1 MCSFLM
7 RPKVDFAFKEIMM
20 DEKAR
25 IGFLSAILHIPPEE
39 IKTTEIL
46 NTYLRKVHE
55 RDKQGI
61 LDVRVR
67 LNGDTEIDVEIQLA
81 EFKAWAARSLFYLSK
96 MYTDQ
101 IEAGEDYDKLK
112 KCVSISIL
120 DFELF
125 PQAQKYYSC
134 FHVWEDETHTLFTDR
149 IEFHVLEL
157 PKLPKGLKAGDSVLL
172 WAKFISA
179 EKQSD
184 FDALI
189 GKDVY
194 LDSAY
199 RRLQV
204 ISQDEAMQIEYDG
217 RMKALRDY
225 NQLVRENRE
234 EGRREGMNL
243 MIRKMLL
250 RGDSVESVAELTG
263 LTIQQVKELANGGEV

>member
-1 MCSFLM
+1 MGSFLM
-7 RPKVDFAFKEIMM
+7 RPKVDFAFKEIIM
-20 DEKAR
+20 DEQAR

-39 IKTTEIL
+39 IETTEIL

-67 LNGDTEIDVEIQLA
+67 LNGNTEIDVEIQLA
-81 EFKAWAARSLFYLSK
+81 EFKAWAARSLFYLSR

-101 IEAGEDYDKLK
+101 IEAGEDYDQLK

-125 PQAQKYYSC
+125 PEAQKYYSC
-134 FHVWEDETHTLFTDR
+134 FRILETETHTLLTDR
-149 IEFHVLEL
+149 MEFHVLKL
-157 PKLPKGLKAGDSVLL
+157 PKLPKGLKDGDNVLL

-184 FDALI
+184 FDSLI
-189 GKDVY
+189 DKDVY

-199 RRLQV
+199 RRL
-204 ISQDEAMQIEYDG
+204 
-217 RMKALRDY
+217 
-225 NQLVRENRE
+225 
-234 EGRREGMNL
+234 
-243 MIRKMLL
+243 
-250 RGDSVESVAELTG
+250 
-263 LTIQQVKELANGGEV
+263 